1 MTGRVLN
8 NKVKKLKALQEQA
21 AEIEKSIKEL
31 ETVIKDEMTA
41 REVEELK
48 SGDYTVRYKTVESNR
63 FDSKTFKTAYASL
76 YNQYMKVST
85 VRRFTVV

>member
-48 SGDYTVRYKTVESNR
+48 SGDYTVRYKTVEG
-63 FDSKTFKTAYASL
+63 
-76 YNQYMKVST
+76 NQDV
-85 VRRFTVV
+85 